1 MTDDA
6 SATTPPSA
14 EQRWFEVESTDWT
27 AAHAAL
33 DDLMT
38 REGYLRVSGDNYDT
52 PGVVRALGWRDD
64 DGDGEVG

>member
-1 MTDDA
+1 MSDDDT
-6 SATTPPSA
+6 SAATPT
-14 EQRWFEVESTDWT
+14 EETRWFEVETTDWT

-33 DDLMT
+33 DDAMT
-38 REGYLRVSGDNYDT
+38 REGYLRASGDNYDT